1 MTFCGG
7 AGEAEVAFCGGWG
20 EMLSRMRSAR
30 NAATAVAISRFTDVA
45 VGCVKKLM
53 YL

>member
-1 MTFCGG
+1 
-7 AGEAEVAFCGGWG
+7 
-20 EMLSRMRSAR
+20 LSRMRSAR
-30 NAATAVAISRFTDVA
+30 EASTAVAISRFTDVA